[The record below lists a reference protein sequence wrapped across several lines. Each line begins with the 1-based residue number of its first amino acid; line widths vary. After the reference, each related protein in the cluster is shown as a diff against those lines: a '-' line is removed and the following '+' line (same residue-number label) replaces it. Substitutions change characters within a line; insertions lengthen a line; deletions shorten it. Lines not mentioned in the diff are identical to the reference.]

1 MLSEIEIFEKCKETL
16 KVIKFLVIRLMKL
29 KNKIYRL
36 SRSYYGINRNIENMI
51 HISREKLDES
61 FIWLDKSY
69 FQLKRNI
76 NEKEKYI
83 DFFKEISKQ
92 NN

>member
-1 MLSEIEIFEKCKETL
+1 
-16 KVIKFLVIRLMKL
+16 MKL